1 MEKVFITLI
10 NGGEVSASEYKEA
23 MLKIFFDLNGQ
34 QQQDQQEELQ
44 QNITSNVKLQQNNN
58 SNEELISK
66 DENRR
71 N

>member
-1 MEKVFITLI
+1 M
-10 NGGEVSASEYKEA
+10 SASEYKEA

-34 QQQDQQEELQ
+34 QQQDQQEEL
-44 QNITSNVKLQQNNN
+44 
-58 SNEELISK
+58 ISK